1 MKPSAKPVHWAVAV
15 YVLVRN
21 SAGHVLLLRRSN
33 SNRHFQG
40 LWELPG
46 GKPVCDEQIDTTAQ
60 LEVADESGLFVEV
73 TGVAG
78 AVDGSVPGVRV
89 AMLILEGR
97 TRQTKITLSAEHD
110 DFCWLPLAKAKS
122 LELRPGFAEFFAGYS
137 PPPRRQPKKA

>member
-33 SNRHFQG
+33 SNRHFRG

-46 GKPVCDEQIDTTAQ
+46 GKPVCHEQIDTTA
-60 LEVADESGLFVEV
+60 LFEVGDESGLYVEL

-97 TRQTKITLSAEHD
+97 PRKSKITLSVEHD
-110 DFCWLPLAKAKS
+110 DFRWLPLAKVKS
-122 LELRPGFAEFFAGYS
+122 LKLRPGFAEFFAGYS
-137 PPPRRQPKKA
+137 PRLRRQPKKT